1 MTSLYQDL
9 CRTVMQYCCEYNY
22 VIFTHLVLDY
32 VVMMSRV
39 HLYMYGMQRRPTS
52 HTAISIEHASAVVSM
67 LNQMT
72 DGSSIMQKPKTLLQ
86 CGKPS

>member
-9 CRTVMQYCCEYNY
+9 CRTVMQYCCKYCY
-22 VIFTHLVLDY
+22 VIHSHLRVNE
-32 VVMMSRV
+32 SRV
-39 HLYMYGMQRRPTS
+39 HLYMYGSDGPPTS

-72 DGSSIMQKPKTLLQ
+72 DGRSLLQKPKTLLW